1 MVKFNHSLMHNNF
14 TADDFSA
21 VKKLLNKKDVILTQS
36 KNVEKF
42 ENLWSKWLG
51 VKYSTFVNSGS
62 SANFITI
69 KILQILNNNNK
80 KNEIIIPSLTW
91 VSDVNSV
98 IMNGFKPVFVDI
110 NLSNL
115 SMNLDEVLKKS
126 EQFFV
131 SFSEEDKDID
141 HTATFMAGGHG

>member
-1 MVKFNHSLMHNNF
+1 MHNNF

-21 VKKLLNKKDVILTQS
+21 VKKLLNEKDVILTQS

-69 KILQILNNNNK
+69 KILQILNNNK
-80 KNEIIIPSLTW
+80 K
-91 VSDVNSV
+91 
-98 IMNGFKPVFVDI
+98 
-110 NLSNL
+110 
-115 SMNLDEVLKKS
+115 KK
-126 EQFFV
+126 
-131 SFSEEDKDID
+131 
-141 HTATFMAGGHG
+141 

>member
-1 MVKFNHSLMHNNF
+1 MVKFNHNLMHNNF

-21 VKKLLNKKDVILTQS
+21 VKKLLNEKDVILTQS

-69 KILQILNNNNK
+69 KILQLLNNNK
-80 KNEIIIPSLTW
+80 K
-91 VSDVNSV
+91 
-98 IMNGFKPVFVDI
+98 
-110 NLSNL
+110 
-115 SMNLDEVLKKS
+115 KK
-126 EQFFV
+126 
-131 SFSEEDKDID
+131 
-141 HTATFMAGGHG
+141 